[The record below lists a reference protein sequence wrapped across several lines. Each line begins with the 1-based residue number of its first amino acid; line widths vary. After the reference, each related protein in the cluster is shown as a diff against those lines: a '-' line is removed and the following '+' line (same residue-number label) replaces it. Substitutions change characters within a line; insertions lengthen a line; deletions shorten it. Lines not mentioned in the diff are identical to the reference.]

1 MNDFNYNDNNN
12 LPQDDNITKHN
23 KHEKSDDFIPSDD
36 FVANEDLILEE
47 DDFSAE
53 AVALEPQKDKPKKQ
67 TITQEILEWLDVLVT
82 AIIAVVVI
90 FSLIFRVATIDG
102 NSMLNTLYGGD
113 EFGRNADKVIITNLA
128 YEPKQGDIVVVS
140 RNIENTIE
148 GQVMG
153 DEPIIKRVIAVGG
166 QTVNIDFEKGIV
178 YVDGQALDEPYI
190 STPTTDR
197 SDVQF
202 PVYVPEGCIFV
213 LGDNRGDSLDS
224 RSSRIGNNG
233 LIDTRYVLGH
243 AIFRVFPFDR
253 MGRLDKK

>member
-1 MNDFNYNDNNN
+1 MNDFNFYDK
-12 LPQDDNITKHN
+12 D
-23 KHEKSDDFIPSDD
+23 EKNTAEGGGFSIDTSAADT
-36 FVANEDLILEE
+36 DLQ
-47 DDFSAE
+47 AE
-53 AVALEPQKDKPKKQ
+53 AESLPKHTVA
-67 TITQEILEWLDVLVT
+67 QEILEWLDVLVT
-82 AIIAVVVI
+82 AIIAVVII

-102 NSMLNTLYGGD
+102 SSMFDTLHD
-113 EFGRNADKVIITNLA
+113 SDKVIITDLA

-178 YVDGQALDEPYI
+178 YVDGKALEEPYI
-190 STPTTDR
+190 STPTVDR
-197 SDVQF
+197 ADVEF
-202 PVYVPEGCIFV
+202 PVYVPEGYIFV

-224 RSSRIGNNG
+224 RSSRIGENG

-243 AIFRVFPFDR
+243 AIFRIFPFNR
-253 MGRLDKK
+253 IGSLD

>member
-1 MNDFNYNDNNN
+1 MNFLNFHNQEENNSS
-12 LPQDDNITKHN
+12 
-23 KHEKSDDFIPSDD
+23 EKGGFSIQPE
-36 FVANEDLILEE
+36 VLEE
-47 DDFSAE
+47 AE
-53 AVALEPQKDKPKKQ
+53 TAPVAEDPQKR
-67 TITQEILEWLDVLVT
+67 TLAQEILEWLDVLVT
-82 AIIAVVVI
+82 AIIAVVII
-90 FSLIFRVATIDG
+90 FSLVFRVATIDG
-102 NSMLNTLYGGD
+102 NSMRNTLYGGD
-113 EFGRNADKVIITNLA
+113 EYGRNADKVIITNLA

-178 YVDGQALDEPYI
+178 YVDGEALEEPYI
-190 STPTTDR
+190 STPTVDR
-197 SDVQF
+197 ADVQF

-243 AIFRVFPFDR
+243 AIFRIFPFNR
-253 MGRLDKK
+253 IGRLDTK